1 MAPMSATIL
10 VVEDDADVAESVRDV
25 LVGAGYLV
33 PEIARSG
40 QRALEL
46 AARLRFSLVLM
57 DVQLEGDLD
66 GIETARRLREA
77 HGIRVVY
84 LTGFADDTT
93 LPRAKQTA
101 PLGYLK
107 KPFNPREL
115 RVAVELALHQAS
127 LEGELAAR
135 EQWFST
141 TLQSIGDAVLTTDA
155 QDRVTFLNRA
165 GEALLNVRAST
176 SVGQK
181 VDELVRLVDLRG
193 SPLPLVKGGLGGGAA
208 AGPATGM
215 GTKAATAPLP
225 RDARLVVVGTAE
237 PGCDA
242 PIATHVLIE
251 GSIAPITLDAGKAL
265 GSVMVFRDVGERRQL
280 ERRLGINERLAAI
293 GTMAA
298 GMQHEIN
305 NPLATVVANV
315 QFVLDALRASPEGV
329 SREAL
334 AELVSALD
342 DASEG
347 AERVRRTVED
357 LRHFS
362 RGAEEIE
369 LPIDVTSAIEDALRM
384 TAHAVRHHATVRREY
399 GVTPRV
405 RAEEGQLA
413 RVFMNLLLNAAQSTG
428 DGRAESHTI
437 VLTTRTD
444 ATGRAVAEVTDDGP
458 GIAPEMLHRIFDP
471 FFTTPLDS
479 VTMGLGLAVCH
490 SIVTS
495 LGGEIDVE
503 SVLGKGSTF
512 RVSLPPADAAT
523 TAHAAPAITTPAGA
537 PTRFARRR
545 GRVLVIDDEAAI
557 GKAIRRILAPDHDV
571 TLETDARVAF
581 GRLSGETFD
590 VIFCDLMMPNM
601 SGMEFFEQVS
611 ASSPPLVERI
621 VFLTG
626 GAFSPRSE
634 AFLRQNRT
642 RCLSKPFSREAVTA
656 AVQRLM
662 NASPAS
668 PALDTARR

>member
-25 LVGAGYLV
+25 LVDAGYLV
-33 PEIARSG
+33 PEIAASG

-46 AARLRFSLVLM
+46 AARLRFALVLM
-57 DVQLEGDLD
+57 DVQLDGGID
-66 GIETARRLREA
+66 GIETARRLRDEHA
-77 HGIRVVY
+77 IRVVY
-84 LTGFADDTT
+84 LTGFTDDAT
-93 LPRAKQTA
+93 LQRAKQTA

-107 KPFNPREL
+107 KPFNAREL
-115 RVAVELALHQAS
+115 RIAVEIGLHQAA

-155 QDRVTFLNRA
+155 RDRITFLNRA
-165 GEALLNVRAST
+165 GEALLNVRASA
-176 SVGQK
+176 SIGK
-181 VDELVRLVDLRG
+181 KIDELVRLVDLRG
-193 SPLPLVKGGLGGGAA
+193 APIALMNS
-208 AGPATGM
+208 AGS
-215 GTKAATAPLP
+215 APLP
-225 RDARLVVVGTAE
+225 RDARLVVPGTVAAGSDG
-237 PGCDA
+237 PA
-242 PIATHVLIE
+242 PTHVLIE
-251 GSIAPITLDAGKAL
+251 GSIAPITLDAGTGL
-265 GSVMVFRDVGERRQL
+265 GSVMILRDIGERRQL
-280 ERRLGINERLAAI
+280 ERRLGMTERLAAI

-315 QFVLDALRASPEGV
+315 QFALDALRACPDGA
-329 SREAL
+329 SREAIS
-334 AELVSALD
+334 ELVSALD

-362 RGAEEIE
+362 RGAEAIE

-399 GVTPRV
+399 GSTPRV

-428 DGRAESHTI
+428 DGRAASHTI
-437 VLTTRTD
+437 VLATRTD
-444 ATGRAVAEVTDDGP
+444 ALGRAVAEVTDDGP

-479 VTMGLGLAVCH
+479 ATLGLGLAVCH

-512 RVSLPPADAAT
+512 RVSLPAADAST
-523 TAHAAPAITTPAGA
+523 NAHAAPAIAAPGGA
-537 PTRFARRR
+537 TSAAVSRR
-545 GRVLVIDDEAAI
+545 GRVLVIDDEPAI

-571 TLETDARVAF
+571 TLETDARTAYE
-581 GRLSGETFD
+581 RLSSETFD

-601 SGMEFFEQVS
+601 SGMEFFDRVS
-611 ASSPPLVERI
+611 LSAPQLVERI

-634 AFLRQNRT
+634 EFLRQNRN
-642 RCLSKPFSREAVTA
+642 RCLSKPFSREAVSC
-656 AVQRLM
+656 AVQRLIDP
-662 NASPAS
+662 SP
-668 PALDTARR
+668 